1 MRMLYLASKL
11 VKDKNDL
18 KHIYKTFIRSR
29 LEFSCELWHSS
40 LSKTNETDI
49 ERVQKSALK
58 VILKNKYKDYESA
71 LKLLDMESLY
81 KSRSKLCLNFAQKC
95 LKIENFKKLFP
106 HKKTKHDMKKRNVE
120 KFLINNIVTERYKRS
135 AIPAMKKMLNEEEL
149 KLKRAI
155 QNIDIVPRELC
166 FSNSISAKI

>member
-1 MRMLYLASKL
+1 
-11 VKDKNDL
+11 
-18 KHIYKTFIRSR
+18 
-29 LEFSCELWHSS
+29 
-40 LSKTNETDI
+40 
-49 ERVQKSALK
+49 
-58 VILKNKYKDYESA
+58 
-71 LKLLDMESLY
+71 MESLY
-81 KSRSKLCLNFAQKC
+81 ERRSNLCLKFAKKC
-95 LKIENFKKLFP
+95 LRIENFKKLFP

>member
-1 MRMLYLASKL
+1 
-11 VKDKNDL
+11 
-18 KHIYKTFIRSR
+18 
-29 LEFSCELWHSS
+29 
-40 LSKTNETDI
+40 
-49 ERVQKSALK
+49 
-58 VILKNKYKDYESA
+58 
-71 LKLLDMESLY
+71 MESLY
-81 KSRSKLCLNFAQKC
+81 ERRSNLCLKFAKKC
-95 LKIENFKKLFP
+95 LRNENFNKLFP

>member
-1 MRMLYLASKL
+1 MPNTKYQ
-11 VKDKNDL
+11 
-18 KHIYKTFIRSR
+18 
-29 LEFSCELWHSS
+29 EFSCELWHSS

-81 KSRSKLCLNFAQKC
+81 ERRSSLCLKFAKKC
-95 LKIENFKKLFP
+95 LRIENFKKLFP

-166 FSNSISAKI
+166 FRNSISAKI